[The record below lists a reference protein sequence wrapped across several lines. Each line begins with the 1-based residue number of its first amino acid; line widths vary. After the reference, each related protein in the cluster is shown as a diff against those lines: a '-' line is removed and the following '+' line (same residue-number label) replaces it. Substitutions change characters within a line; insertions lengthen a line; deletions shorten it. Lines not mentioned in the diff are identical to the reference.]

1 MLKFC
6 RPSKRKSATLPSSA
20 SLDGFAG
27 TSRRRV
33 VTSSGSVDADEEDDD
48 GGFGR
53 PPRKT
58 TTLVGG
64 FIRRQ
69 SARFRKRITPEVVV
83 CDDEGGANLLRR
95 YGFRGNCGSWGR
107 SCWKELIYATKD
119 GQIDADGFEV
129 VLDVVE
135 DDDTI

>member
-33 VTSSGSVDADEEDDD
+33 VTSSGSVDATDEDDDD

-69 SARFRKRITPEVVV
+69 SARFRKRITPEVVAV
-83 CDDEGGANLLRR
+83 VDDEGGGANLLKR
-95 YGFRGNCGSWGR
+95 YGFRGNWGR
-107 SCWKELIYATKD
+107 SCWTELIYATKD

-129 VLDVVE
+129 VLDVGD